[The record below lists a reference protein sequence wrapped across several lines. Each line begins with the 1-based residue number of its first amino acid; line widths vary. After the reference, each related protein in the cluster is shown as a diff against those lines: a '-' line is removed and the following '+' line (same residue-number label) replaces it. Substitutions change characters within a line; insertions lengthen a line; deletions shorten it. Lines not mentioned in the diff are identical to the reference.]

1 MAGLTLMLLDGSRVQ
16 RIERVASLVAA
27 DASGQFG
34 VLAGHAEF
42 VTLLEPGLWRY
53 RIEGEASWRHAAGAG
68 GLLHCMPRA
77 AGETEVRIV
86 SARLLQAGAGETPA
100 VLERQLD
107 ALLEHEA
114 LLRLS
119 ARASQLRVDTALYR
133 RRQELAEPPQ

>member
-1 MAGLTLMLLDGSRVQ
+1 MASLTLMLLDGSRMQ

-53 RIEGEASWRHAAGAG
+53 RIEGEASWHHAAGAG

-77 AGETEVRIV
+77 AGATDVRIV
-86 SARLLQAGAGETPA
+86 SARLLQAGAGETPEA
-100 VLERQLD
+100 LERQLD

-133 RRQELAEPPQ
+133 RLQELAERQR